1 MKIIKIL
8 FTLCILLGGI
18 GVGVYYFG
26 TNIASDKVLTVI
38 TEQLESSGQ
47 IEELKEQIAND
58 PNLTEFVEAGA
69 NVDESQLPFTTKE
82 QATRALVSKFSV
94 SEISEIQEKVTGGL
108 TSEAKQELLQMVES
122 KLTEEEILALK
133 VIAYKE
139 LNK

>member
-58 PNLTEFVEAGA
+58 PKLTEFVEDGA

-108 TSEAKQELLQMVES
+108 TPEAKQELLQMVES